1 VERLKMVRVFITGA
15 GGYIGGVVA
24 EKALE
29 AGHTVV
35 GLTRSKEGAA
45 KLKSKGIEP
54 VVGDLT
60 SLSVLAE
67 EARRANAV
75 IHLAFNLDFGQYKQ
89 ALQTDLEVIKTFTQV
104 LAETNKILLGTSSSA
119 VYKDT
124 GDGLSDEETPLGEVV
139 PGVDRR
145 GSELAYIQAAT
156 QGIRSAV
163 LRLSLYVYGRNGSIY
178 IPAQIESAKR
188 DGVARY
194 IGAGLNKLTVVHVED
209 VASAYVQALQAPF
222 APGSIFNVG
231 DSSDSPI
238 TMKKV
243 AEAIAERLSIQR
255 VESITPDEAASVW
268 SPLLA
273 SRLAMSNQFSSKK
286 AEDVLGWKPQAG
298 RSILRTIVEEGRD

>member
-1 VERLKMVRVFITGA
+1 MVRVFITGA

-24 EKALE
+24 EKALK

-35 GLTRSKEGAA
+35 GLTRTAEGST
-45 KLKSKGIEP
+45 KLERKGIVP

-60 SLSVLAE
+60 SLKVLAE
-67 EARRANAV
+67 EAAKADAV

-89 ALQTDLEVIKTFTQV
+89 ALQTDLEVIRTFTQA
-104 LAETNKILLGTSSSA
+104 LAGTNKILLGTSSSA

-124 GDGLSDEETPLGEVV
+124 GDALPDEEWPLGEVI
-139 PGVDRR
+139 PGADRR
-145 GSELAYIQAAT
+145 GSELAYIQAAS

-163 LRLSLYVYGRNGSIY
+163 FRLSLYVYGRNGSIY
-178 IPAQIESAKR
+178 IPVQIESAKR

-194 IGAGLNKLTVVHVED
+194 IGQGLNKLTVVHVED
-209 VASAYVQALQAPF
+209 VASAYVQALLMPF
-222 APGSIFNVG
+222 APGSFFNVG
-231 DSSDSPI
+231 DSNDSPI

-243 AEAIAERLSIQR
+243 AETIAERLSIQR

-273 SRLAMSNQFSSKK
+273 QRLAVSNQFSSKK

-298 RSILRTIVEEGRD
+298 RSILRTIVEEGKT